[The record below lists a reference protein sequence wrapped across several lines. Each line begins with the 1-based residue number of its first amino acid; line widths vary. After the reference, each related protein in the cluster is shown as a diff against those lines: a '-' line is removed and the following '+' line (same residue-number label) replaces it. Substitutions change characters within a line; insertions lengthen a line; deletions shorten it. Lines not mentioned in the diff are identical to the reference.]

1 MDDMDDYGNFFR
13 KSVNDITSML
23 DINFGSLDRPR
34 RGGRGKGTPGT
45 PGSRPERAR
54 PPQDKVGHQE
64 EQPPHPQSYGVM
76 SPFPHQEE
84 HLAPN
89 PDNPEEF
96 PALPTGR

>member
-34 RGGRGKGTPGT
+34 RGGRGRGTPVV
-45 PGSRPERAR
+45 PGCRPERAR
-54 PPQDKVGHQE
+54 SMQDKVGHRGRVA
-64 EQPPHPQSYGVM
+64 YLANDLCVM
-76 SPFPHQEE
+76 PLFSHQEE